1 MVARFSVLQADF
13 LPFVNAGGRKS
24 QYNKSR
30 STTKEL
36 EQKAG
41 DWMLETQM
49 DLLQATL
56 EQWAGRKMPM
66 ELRKKIEC
74 IAVEEHWKKDSQM
87 IALDEQPDKIYYICK
102 GLCRSYYIDQKGN
115 DVTRFFIEAGDWCLT
130 EIQILDEPS
139 ELCVE
144 TLEDCE
150 FLAFKIADLAV
161 LQDSEFMKD
170 AYIQALMN
178 NIRYKIRRESMF
190 LMCSATERYQDFL
203 KRYPGLEQRITQN
216 QLASYLGITPT
227 SLSRIR
233 RALRQDI

>member
-1 MVARFSVLQADF
+1 
-13 LPFVNAGGRKS
+13 
-24 QYNKSR
+24 
-30 STTKEL
+30 
-36 EQKAG
+36 
-41 DWMLETQM
+41 MLETNM
-49 DLLQATL
+49 NLLQATL
-56 EQWAGRKMPM
+56 EKWAGRKMPS
-66 ELRKKIEC
+66 ELRETLSL
-74 IAVEEHWKKDSQM
+74 IAIEEHWKKDEQM
-87 IALDEQPDKIYYICK
+87 IALGELPDKIYYICK

-150 FLAFKIADLAV
+150 FLVFRISDFAALANNDF
-161 LQDSEFMKD
+161 LKD
-170 AYIQALMN
+170 AYIQALMS
-178 NIRYKIRRESMF
+178 NIRYKIKRESVF
-190 LMCSATERYQDFL
+190 LMCSATERYQDFQ

-233 RALRQDI
+233 RTLRREDK

>member
-1 MVARFSVLQADF
+1 M
-13 LPFVNAGGRKS
+13 
-24 QYNKSR
+24 
-30 STTKEL
+30 KEL

-41 DWMLETQM
+41 EGMLETQM

-56 EQWAGRKMPM
+56 EKWAGRPMP
-66 ELRKKIEC
+66 EGLREKISG
-74 IAVEEHWKKDSQM
+74 IAIEEAWKKDSQM
-87 IALDEQPDKIYYICK
+87 IALGEQPDKIYYICK

-233 RALRQDI
+233 RALRQG